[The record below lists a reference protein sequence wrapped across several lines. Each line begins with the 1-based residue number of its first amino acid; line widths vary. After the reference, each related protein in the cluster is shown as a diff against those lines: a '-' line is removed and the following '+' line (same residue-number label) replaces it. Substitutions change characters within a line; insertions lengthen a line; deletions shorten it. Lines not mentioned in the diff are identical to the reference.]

1 MEKEI
6 LLKKAKVIGD
16 ISTMKDIYNAVVAC
30 STITVANSTLPPQ
43 IKNAWSKHQGQV
55 HVFQTTTLPACLAL
69 ASTFYKRITES
80 GLKAPTL
87 AFLQNKKGGRYLIA
101 FANPSRFAQ
110 PINESTLFKLALA
123 YLLDKY
129 GDNYDYLDSRL
140 LSAVSPSYR
149 TAIQDYRKGD
159 LAAAQDYPSFRLL
172 EKNGLA

>member
-6 LLKKAKVIGD
+6 LLKKAEVIGD

-30 STITVANSTLPPQ
+30 STLTVANSTLPPQ

-110 PINESTLFKLALA
+110 PVNESILFKLALA

-149 TAIQDYRKGD
+149 AAIQDYRKGN
-159 LAAAQDYPSFRLL
+159 LAAAQDYPAFRLL